1 MDNINLVSVNE
12 KAVKDIVGKG
22 FGYSYAAGYTKG
34 MSNGFLGGIIFTCSA
49 YFCYQLLKASIKNKE
64 ESANGN

>member
-12 KAVKDIVGKG
+12 KAVKDFVGKG

-34 MSNGFLGGIIFTCSA
+34 MSNGFVGGILFACSA
-49 YFCYQLLKASIKNKE
+49 YLCYQLLKASLKKE